1 LQAAAIRRC
10 NDFSHTPCGRPF
22 GSAYDAAGYSVA
34 THDVAE
40 NIAWGTGS
48 LGTAEATLRAWLGSP
63 EHRRNMLDGTWR
75 KLGVAVLAAP
85 RFAGARGV
93 TLWVAEFGA
102 P

>member
-1 LQAAAIRRC
+1 M
-10 NDFSHTPCGRPF
+10 
-22 GSAYDAAGYSVA
+22 
-34 THDVAE
+34 AE

-48 LGTAEATLRAWLGSP
+48 LGTATATLRAWLASP

-75 KLGVAVLAAP
+75 KLGVAVLSAP
-85 RFAGARGV
+85 RFAGVRGV